1 MSKTKANDNNAP
13 PDRHFAVRD
22 SQVLP
27 RHRPRRGWSWSP
39 APPVPAAH
47 GSGGHL
53 LEFLLT
59 ERHLLP
65 PLLTVYLPTCEV
77 NSSAEFILNSS
88 AEFILYTNEFSPNLC
103 RISAVLF
110 YHFYWIMFFFTEY
123 SYLDELQGLYAKD
136 RGSWTTVLTDTDNW
150 RMVFRKLLLLWRW
163 FPL

>member
-77 NSSAEFILNSS
+77 NSSAEFIL
-88 AEFILYTNEFSPNLC
+88 YTNEFSPNLC

-110 YHFYWIMFFFTEY
+110 YHFYWIMFFLPNTLTWMNFKDFTPKTVA
-123 SYLDELQGLYAKD
+123 LELQFLRTLITEEWYSENCYYFEDDFHFKG
-136 RGSWTTVLTDTDNW
+136 TE
-150 RMVFRKLLLLWRW
+150 
-163 FPL
+163 